1 MKTRQLGIK
10 GPHVSAIGV
19 GALSFSNFYG
29 SAEDEGSHKVLRAA
43 LDLGIN
49 HVDTSNVYGNG
60 RSETVIGSFLAMQG
74 KLKEDLFTIASKV
87 GICRDTETGQRYFDN
102 SESHIRDQLDKT
114 LKRLGINS
122 LDLYYIHRRDESI
135 PIEEVA
141 GTMMKLVEEGKIK
154 SYGFSE
160 IAPSSLK
167 LAQSVGYVA
176 AVQSEYSLST
186 RNPEMGLTQLTQ
198 ASGTALVAF
207 SPVGRS
213 LLTDNPHT
221 EERISDMDFL
231 KENPRFIEPNLS
243 HNIRI
248 TNAFRKLAGELSISA
263 SGLAIAWLLHQG
275 DNIIPI
281 PGTRT
286 VKHLEELTE
295 GAQRKLSREELAL
308 IGDVLP
314 IGWAHGNRYS
324 VNQSKAVEQ
333 YC

>member
-1 MKTRQLGIK
+1 M
-10 GPHVSAIGV
+10 
-19 GALSFSNFYG
+19 SFENFFG
-29 SAEDEGSHKVLRAA
+29 EAEFNYEAEKQKF
-43 LDLGIN
+43 I
-49 HVDTSNVYGNG
+49 
-60 RSETVIGSFLAMQG
+60 
-74 KLKEDLFTIASKV
+74 
-87 GICRDTETGQRYFDN
+87 DN
-102 SESHIRDQLDKT
+102 
-114 LKRLGINS
+114 
-122 LDLYYIHRRDESI
+122 
-135 PIEEVA
+135 
-141 GTMMKLVEEGKIK
+141 
-154 SYGFSE
+154 
-160 IAPSSLK
+160 
-167 LAQSVGYVA
+167 
-176 AVQSEYSLST
+176 
-186 RNPEMGLTQLTQ
+186 
-198 ASGTALVAF
+198 
-207 SPVGRS
+207 
-213 LLTDNPHT
+213 
-221 EERISDMDFL
+221 MDFL

>member
-1 MKTRQLGIK
+1 MKTRQLGIH
-10 GPHVSAIGV
+10 GPRVSAIGV

-29 SAEDEGSHKVLRAA
+29 TAEDKGSHKVLDAA

-49 HVDTSNVYGNG
+49 HIDTSNVYGNG
-60 RSETVIGSFLAMQG
+60 RSERVIGSFLSKQG
-74 KLKEDLFTIASKV
+74 KLKDQLFTIASKV
-87 GICRDTETGQRYFDN
+87 GICRNAETGQRYFDN
-102 SESHIRDQLDKT
+102 TEGHIRDQLNKS
-114 LKRLGINS
+114 LERLGVEAI
-122 LDLYYIHRRDESI
+122 DLYYIHRRDEKI
-135 PIEEVA
+135 PIEDVA
-141 GTMMKLVEEGKIK
+141 GTMGKLITEGKIK
-154 SYGFSE
+154 SFGFSE

-167 LAQSVGYVA
+167 LAQSEGHVA

-186 RNPEMGLTQLTQ
+186 RNPEMGLTQLTKT
-198 ASGTALVAF
+198 SGTALVAF

-221 EERISDMDFL
+221 EERILDMDFL

-243 HNIRI
+243 RNVGI
-248 TNAFRKLAGELSISA
+248 TNNFRKLADEFNISA

-286 VKHLEELTE
+286 VKHLEELAE
-295 GAQRKLSREELAL
+295 GARRNLSKEELVL
-308 IGDVLP
+308 IEETLP

-324 VNQSKAVEQ
+324 LSQSKAVEQ

>member
-1 MKTRQLGIK
+1 MKTRQLGMH

-29 SAEDEGSHKVLRAA
+29 TAEDEESHKVLDAA

-49 HVDTSNVYGNG
+49 HIDTSNVYGNG
-60 RSETVIGSFLAMQG
+60 RSETVIGSFLSKQG
-74 KLKEDLFTIASKV
+74 KLKGQLFTIASKV
-87 GICRDTETGQRYFDN
+87 GICRDSETGQRYFDN
-102 SESHIRDQLDKT
+102 TESHIRDQLDKS
-114 LKRLGINS
+114 LKRLGVEA
-122 LDLYYIHRRDESI
+122 LDLYYIHRRDETI
-135 PIEEVA
+135 PIEDVA
-141 GTMMKLVEEGKIK
+141 GTMGKLVEEGKIK

-186 RNPEMGLTQLTQ
+186 RNPEMGLTQLTK

-213 LLTDNPHT
+213 LLTHNPHT
-221 EERISDMDFL
+221 EERISGMDFL
-231 KENPRFIEPNLS
+231 KENPRFVEPNLS
-243 HNIRI
+243 RNIAI
-248 TNAFRKLAGELSISA
+248 TDTFRNLADELSISA

-281 PGTRT
+281 PGTRK
-286 VKHLEELTE
+286 VKHLKELAE
-295 GAQRKLSREELAL
+295 GARRNLSSEESAL
-308 IGDVLP
+308 IEEALP

-324 VNQSKAVEQ
+324 LSQSKAVEQ